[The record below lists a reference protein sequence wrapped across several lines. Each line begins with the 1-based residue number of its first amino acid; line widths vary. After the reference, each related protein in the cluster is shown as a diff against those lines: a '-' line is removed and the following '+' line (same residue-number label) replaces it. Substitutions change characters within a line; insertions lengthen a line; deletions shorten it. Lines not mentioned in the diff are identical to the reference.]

1 MDSLDK
7 TRQDEILE
15 KLNIFDLLDQPEML
29 LGKRQA
35 SYELDFSNIQKRQ
48 KVDVQ
53 SNSPAFYNS

>member
-7 TRQDEILE
+7 TRQDEIFE

-48 KVDVQ
+48 KVDIQ